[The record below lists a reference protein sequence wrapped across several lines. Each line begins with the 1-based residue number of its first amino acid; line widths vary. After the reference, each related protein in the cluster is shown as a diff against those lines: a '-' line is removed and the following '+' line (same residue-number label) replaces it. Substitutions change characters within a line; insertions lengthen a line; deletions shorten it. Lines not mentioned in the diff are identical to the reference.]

1 MHGQFQFR
9 LQIARIKLVGRGKTV
24 EVVEVCK
31 LNRVFSLK
39 IPRWAWVSIRGE
51 SWSGL
56 ELEMNLEGD
65 VGCGGEFVG
74 PVELGTSA
82 QR

>member
-39 IPRWAWVSIRGE
+39 IPRWV
-51 SWSGL
+51 GL
-56 ELEMNLEGD
+56 E
-65 VGCGGEFVG
+65 
-74 PVELGTSA
+74 
-82 QR
+82 